1 MIRQFV
7 LRQGAKLPKGIILWH
22 APLVIKGILNKP
34 DLIPYEDIELWPG
47 ITLRE
52 GIPYVSYS
60 DGSAGFNPT
69 TIAQY
74 GLIAS
79 TKQDAKSFKIVQKMA
94 DWLFENQSCDESWVY
109 DFRYENP
116 LLGLKLNPG
125 WRSAIAQGNEISL
138 LVRAF
143 NLFRDQRYLDAAYKA
158 VPILFVPV
166 ESGGLQRPI
175 DGMMFFEEYPDPNKG
190 IYVLNGH
197 LYAVI
202 ALYEL
207 AKVNDDLAKVNDD
220 KRIKNLAFQSARTG
234 AAILERY
241 TVPGTFYSK
250 YALAGRTIIVSRRYQ
265 ECHVRLCV
273 LLCSHSGI
281 QEYAKMAFLWS
292 LDWRM
297 LLPSSFISKIRSM
310 YKFGS
315 IIPHKTM

>member
-1 MIRQFV
+1 MRQFL
-7 LRQGAKLPKGIILWH
+7 LRQAAKLPKGFISWH

-47 ITLRE
+47 VTLKK

-60 DGSAGFNPT
+60 DGSSGFNPT

-74 GLIAS
+74 GLMAS
-79 TKQDAKSFKIVQKMA
+79 TKQDEKSLKIVQKVA
-94 DWLFENQSCDESWVY
+94 NWLVEHQSSDGSWVY

-116 LLGLKLNPG
+116 DLDLKLNPG
-125 WRSAIAQGNEISL
+125 WKSAIAQGNAISL

-143 NLFRDQRYLDAAYKA
+143 NLFRDQRYLDAAYNA
-158 VPILFVPV
+158 VPVLFVPV

-197 LYAVI
+197 LYTVI

-207 AKVNDDLAKVNDD
+207 AKVNDDK
-220 KRIKNLAFQSARTG
+220 KIKDLAFQSARTG

-241 TVPGTFYSK
+241 TIPGTFYSK

-297 LLPSSFISKIRSM
+297 LLPSSVISKIRAT

-315 IIPHKTM
+315 IILHKII